1 MERLSFFATRT
12 EEEAMRETHN
22 EPHSVRPGIADSTS
36 LCFCKGE
43 DDIANDD
50 NSIVFQGKVIRGITA
65 KEREFIKQN
74 AGGNIWKYKGSISA
88 VEFKKLILIK
98 DTLGHVYNVVD
109 PVEIYGVLY
118 PAYTNF
124 VCINAGTDD
133 EPVYK
138 WDSFGGTY
146 PEATDT
152 VPGIISKNQ
161 VRACIPIAT
170 LENNGLLSKEEFAA
184 FMNKLDTAD
193 LLPYATK
200 EEALPKKEI
209 STRYLLPVHMDID
222 NLPNMTE
229 GKSVIGNRTVVD
241 VDTSK
246 VNVATVTVS
255 SPCYVYFY
263 LLAYN
268 KDQIPGGTI
277 PMPYVLRYE
286 VSCDKYNNG
295 VYYSDGASQ
304 KTKGGCYACIL
315 FEVTDEMIQ
324 AEGGS
329 VELNFYARC
338 AVYPSRSINELG
350 QILNVSLEIYNKYEY
365 VKTQEYLEEHYY
377 DKETADTKFIKVEER
392 PTFATKE
399 YVIKSY
405 EENSTVYNNRSTANM
420 LLVQNNKNL
429 RNKHISEFGWRVDS
443 DVQIPEGEFYLCAM
457 ENDSRIIGY
466 SKEKLNLRNF
476 INQNILFTFEE
487 DIVFSEEATVNG
499 FALIAEKVADNIYPI
514 PTQNYP
520 NMRPSANTNVTAD
533 KNVCMLVVNGNW
545 KTTQMAPYHIKYYEY
560 IKDIVN
566 DGRLFIAEYG
576 VTEYTEIKKAFD
588 DKYNVICKK
597 DNIFYNL
604 LNVSSTIISF
614 STSNGTQLNNI
625 SVNNNNVWSYN
636 VVPVENKNNKEG
648 NTLTT
653 YDTDKY
659 PSSKAVADYIS
670 RQSFAKQSD
679 LDNKQDVFETGDN
692 LELKDKQIPE
702 TSGSWEGFAIDLYQD
717 LNDITIGTGFER
729 NERSGTY
736 PIYRYSWC
744 ENKYIQNNKNTN
756 ICICVE
762 QYGFYS
768 VVDII
773 RPGEVLEVMSGL
785 YEICVLV
792 YDSLIISDTDHRD
805 FLKVLDVK
813 DNVYEK
819 LNNKVKTINDY
830 SNTQY
835 PTVNAVRTFV
845 DSSIKTA
852 YPIEFWSD
860 IYGYGF
866 SIKNPT
872 NYSNTHSRQ
881 SGIAIFGY
889 KNNCEGYGTF
899 VCGAYNNATANNSFI
914 TGYNNK
920 ATGNTSFS
928 CGEYTTAS
936 GFYSFVQGY
945 CSIAT
950 DVSSVALADLGVA
963 LGRGSLSKGSINA
976 ITAYFYGDAN
986 ATNYRFNLVESNID
1000 DIQYKALVFINNII
1014 HDERGNFAKITF
1026 FTRDGDD
1033 VIITVNKTLSS
1044 SAINKKILY
1053 FGNSAYG
1060 ADSVALNGL
1069 AKGDNSFAAGR
1080 NSFAL
1085 GNYSF
1090 SLGNNCYSENDNE
1103 FSLGIYNVSTKS
1115 SDPAVATAF
1124 SIGNGT
1130 SRENRHNLLEI
1141 KQNGDIYLIN
1151 GTKLQDKLSNE
1162 WYGTQEEFDALEEY
1176 DENVK
1181 YYIYD

>member
-109 PVEIYGVLY
+109 PVEVYGVLY

-170 LENNGLLSKEEFAA
+170 LENNGLLSKEEFAT
-184 FMNKLDTAD
+184 FMNKLDAAD

-200 EEALPKKEI
+200 EDALPKKEV

-229 GKSVIGNRTVVD
+229 GQSVIGTRTVAD
-241 VDTSK
+241 VDIRK
-246 VNVATVTVS
+246 LNVATVTVS

-268 KDQIPGGTI
+268 KDQIAGSSPI

-295 VYYSDGASQ
+295 TYYSDGASQ
-304 KTKGGCYACIL
+304 KNAGGCYACIL

-329 VELNFYARC
+329 VELNFYARSSM
-338 AVYPSRSINELG
+338 YPTHTIDDLN
-350 QILNVSLEIYNKYEY
+350 QILKVSLELFNKYEY

-377 DKETADTKFIKVEER
+377 DKETADTRFIKAEER

-405 EENSTVYNNRSTANM
+405 EENSTAYNNRSTANM

-499 FALIAEKVADNIYPI
+499 FALIAEKVDDNIYPI

-520 NMRPSANTNVTAD
+520 NMRPSVNTNVTAD

-560 IKDIVN
+560 IKDIIN

-576 VTEYTEIKKAFD
+576 VTEYDEIKKAFD
-588 DKYNVICKK
+588 DNFNVICKK
-597 DNIFYNL
+597 DNTFYNL

-614 STSNGTQLNNI
+614 SASNGTQLNNI
-625 SVNNNNVWSYN
+625 SVDNGSVWEYS
-636 VVPVENKNNKEG
+636 VVPVENKNNKEVT
-648 NTLTT
+648 TLTEN
-653 YDTDKY
+653 DTNKY
-659 PSSKAVADYIS
+659 PSSKVVADYIS
-670 RQSFAKQSD
+670 RQGYAKQND
-679 LDNKQDVFETGDN
+679 LEVVEGKVDVAEPIHDTPVTEEIITGYEYSQSGIVISPIKENITYYKKIVGEKYKTTEFFTKETTAISVTLYKKPDKLIGYFVCLNSEQTEGGAVPTAASLNYDINCYVPTQEGMTWTDWISKNKPAVN
-692 LELKDKQIPE
+692 P
-702 TSGSWEGFAIDLYQD
+702 TSGDYESLDFYDRINWENINYPV
-717 LNDITIGTGFER
+717 TI
-729 NERSGTY
+729 
-736 PIYRYSWC
+736 
-744 ENKYIQNNKNTN
+744 K
-756 ICICVE
+756 
-762 QYGFYS
+762 
-768 VVDII
+768 II
-773 RPGEVLEVMSGL
+773 PRAHM
-785 YEICVLV
+785 
-792 YDSLIISDTDHRD
+792 
-805 FLKVLDVK
+805 F
-813 DNVYEK
+813 
-819 LNNKVKTINDY
+819 
-830 SNTQY
+830 TQY
-835 PTVNAVRTFV
+835 PIDEVGQTYHL
-845 DSSIKTA
+845 ILEA
-852 YPIEFWSD
+852 YYTEP
-860 IYGYGF
+860 Y
-866 SIKNPT
+866 T
-872 NYSNTHSRQ
+872 
-881 SGIAIFGY
+881 
-889 KNNCEGYGTF
+889 
-899 VCGAYNNATANNSFI
+899 
-914 TGYNNK
+914 
-920 ATGNTSFS
+920 
-928 CGEYTTAS
+928 EYTPVNT
-936 GFYSFVQGY
+936 Y
-945 CSIAT
+945 
-950 DVSSVALADLGVA
+950 
-963 LGRGSLSKGSINA
+963 
-976 ITAYFYGDAN
+976 IT
-986 ATNYRFNLVESNID
+986 
-1000 DIQYKALVFINNII
+1000 NNI
-1014 HDERGNFAKITF
+1014 NPKIE
-1026 FTRDGDD
+1026 D
-1033 VIITVNKTLSS
+1033 IKEELNK
-1044 SAINKKILY
+1044 
-1053 FGNSAYG
+1053 
-1060 ADSVALNGL
+1060 
-1069 AKGDNSFAAGR
+1069 
-1080 NSFAL
+1080 
-1085 GNYSF
+1085 
-1090 SLGNNCYSENDNE
+1090 
-1103 FSLGIYNVSTKS
+1103 
-1115 SDPAVATAF
+1115 
-1124 SIGNGT
+1124 
-1130 SRENRHNLLEI
+1130 H
-1141 KQNGDIYLIN
+1141 Q
-1151 GTKLQDKLSNE
+1151 E
-1162 WYGTQEEFDALEEY
+1162 WYGTQEEFDALTEY